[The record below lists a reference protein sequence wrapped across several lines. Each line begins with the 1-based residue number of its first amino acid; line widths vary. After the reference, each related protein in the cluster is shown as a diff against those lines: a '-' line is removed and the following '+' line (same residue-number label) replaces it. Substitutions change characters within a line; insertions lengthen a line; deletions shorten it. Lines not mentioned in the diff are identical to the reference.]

1 VGAVAG
7 AAVGQP
13 GLGAAAG
20 RAVGGM
26 APGFN
31 FGPEDDA
38 RQSSLKGG
46 FGSAVGNVATDAAVG
61 YGQYKLGEMGVDKL
75 QGAFADPLAAEGA
88 SLVADPWAG
97 DASRSPV
104 MGQFGQQVGNP
115 LESGFTGPLPPTSAF
130 SAGAPQAPVDPF
142 TQRGI
147 DQLFPGEIDLGTSGF
162 QSGIDARAAT
172 DNLSQFSQNAEV
184 PSWMADAGKMS
195 TLEKAY
201 MLASIGSTAANLYG
215 GHQAN
220 QQRQKSRGEGNMFD
234 LAMTDA
240 FGQDR
245 KREGVRSYDD
255 YLRRVG

>member
-1 VGAVAG
+1 MI
-7 AAVGQP
+7 P
-13 GLGAAAG
+13 GVNL
-20 RAVGGM
+20 
-26 APGFN
+26 
-31 FGPEDDA
+31 GPEDDA

-61 YGQYKLGEMGVDKL
+61 YGQYKLGEVGVDKL

-97 DASRSPV
+97 DASRSAV
-104 MGQFGQQVGNP
+104 GQVGQPIRNP
-115 LESGFTGPLPPTSAF
+115 LETGFTGPLPPTSAF

-147 DQLFPGEIDLGTSGF
+147 DQLFPGGTGF
-162 QSGIDARAAT
+162 ESGIDASAAT
-172 DNLSQFSQNAEV
+172 QNLSQFSQNAEV
-184 PSWMADAGKMS
+184 PSWMADPGKMS

-215 GHQAN
+215 GYQAN
-220 QQRQKSRGEGNMFD
+220 QQRQKSRGKGNMFD

-240 FGQDR
+240 FAQDR
-245 KREGVRSYDD
+245 NREGVRSYDD